1 MSKGDNLTFS
11 ELKFQMHNMPVR
23 DVRQLI
29 DDLVI
34 SSQNMRQIEQELNET
49 KKQLI
54 EKEKELTV
62 QKSLVAKIE
71 KTVDEVGKKIS
82 DLINSGKT

>member
-1 MSKGDNLTFS
+1 
-11 ELKFQMHNMPVR
+11 MPVR

-29 DDLVI
+29 DDL
-34 SSQNMRQIEQELNET
+34 SQNKRQLEQELNET

-62 QKSLVAKIE
+62 QKSLVAEIQ

-82 DLINSGKT
+82 GLINSGKT